1 MWSFSSLLN
10 SIASVLDRNSVSPGT
25 HNQVTWTRMQN
36 KNKKNV
42 IRTSPTNLLTNTTR
56 SCHKLLNLITDE
68 LFEGLPLTS
77 DSAFLLSVNPLEVFD
92 HLITTPKEKIIMKIG
107 SSCSGLSSYWSA
119 SIFFFPCPFHFL
131 LHPSPQCPLPPRP
144 PSASMLTEHPYSDC
158 LQGATFP
165 ALSFGTMYSS
175 TNLISLNRC

>member
-1 MWSFSSLLN
+1 
-10 SIASVLDRNSVSPGT
+10 
-25 HNQVTWTRMQN
+25 MQN

-92 HLITTPKEKIIMKIG
+92 HLITTQPPTPKEKIIMKIG
-107 SSCSGLSSYWSA
+107 SSCSGLSSY
-119 SIFFFPCPFHFL
+119 
-131 LHPSPQCPLPPRP
+131 
-144 PSASMLTEHPYSDC
+144 
-158 LQGATFP
+158 
-165 ALSFGTMYSS
+165 
-175 TNLISLNRC
+175 

>member
-92 HLITTPKEKIIMKIG
+92 HLITTQPPTPKEKIIMKIG

-119 SIFFFPCPFHFL
+119 SIFFFHVLFIFSSIHLPSV
-131 LHPSPQCPLPPRP
+131 PSPQGL
-144 PSASMLTEHPYSDC
+144 HQHQC
-158 LQGATFP
+158 LLNIHIAT
-165 ALSFGTMYSS
+165 A
-175 TNLISLNRC
+175 